1 MKNKIKILFDLFL
14 KLDYRDKQNSGKKKI
29 TGIIISYIFANSA
42 LSFNLFNTFDK
53 ESFAILSFSTGIFL
67 LSFIILNDYSNLFF
81 SKQHLEFLRTLP
93 LENNE
98 VFVSKFLS
106 AFVFVFFIQLTIILP
121 QSVFYYFYEQNL
133 SKTIIFIVANFSSN
147 IFISV
152 IILTIY
158 TIALYYFIKKAN
170 ILIYILQFVFFVYI
184 MYSSSLTSRAMKYGK
199 ESLMSYGFTKFLP
212 QYYFALSIE
221 DYRLMIICLAACLLI
236 IFLFYL
242 FLKKRYYNLSEKIFS
257 ITDEIKKRRKLKVF
271 SGLNNFINK
280 NLLGNNLERASY
292 YLIKNQLSNS
302 RILKLRYIPLA
313 FIPVIITMLG
323 VFTNIP
329 SFLYF
334 QTGKDNI
341 LFTANSILMF
351 SPSITITLVMCIRL
365 MISNAKI
372 ADENSQDIGWIYES
386 LPIESIKYF
395 QNGVF
400 KFIYINLIIPIL
412 ILIFIL
418 LSFRINITP
427 LVLNF
432 AFIISVTLF
441 LNSIISIFDKK
452 MPFSLESTKYNSA
465 SRFGQIML
473 TVLAG
478 IVIIVGQIFIFEN
491 VIFVIVSV
499 AVFFIISVLLN
510 YNKN

>member
-29 TGIIISYIFANSA
+29 TGIIISYVFANSA

-67 LSFIILNDYSNLFF
+67 LSFIILNDFSNLFF

-93 LENNE
+93 LKNNE

-106 AFVFVFFIQLTIILP
+106 AFVFIFFIQLTIIFP
-121 QSVFYYFYEQNL
+121 QSVFYYFYEQNI
-133 SKTIIFIVANFSSN
+133 SKTIIFLVANFSSN

-158 TIALYYFIKKAN
+158 TITLYYFIKKAN
-170 ILIYILQFVFFVYI
+170 ILLYILQFVFFVYI

-199 ESLMSYGFTKFLP
+199 ESLMAYGITKYLP
-212 QYYFALSIE
+212 QYYFALSID
-221 DYRLMIICLAACLLI
+221 DYRLLLICLAACLLI
-236 IFLFYL
+236 IFLYYL
-242 FLKKRYYNLSEKIFS
+242 FLRKRYYGLSEKIFN
-257 ITDEIKKRRKLKVF
+257 ITDEIKKRKKIKIF
-271 SGLNNFINK
+271 SGINYFINK
-280 NLLGNNLERASY
+280 NILRNNLERASY
-292 YLIKNQLSNS
+292 SLIKNQLANS

-313 FIPVIITMLG
+313 FIPVIIAMLG

-334 QTGKDNI
+334 HTGKDEI
-341 LFTANSILMF
+341 LFSANSVLMF
-351 SPSITITLVMCIRL
+351 SPTITITLVMCIRL

-372 ADENSQDIGWIYES
+372 ADENSPGIDWIYDS

-400 KFIYINLIIPIL
+400 KFIYINLILPVI
-412 ILIFIL
+412 ILIFVL
-418 LSFRINITP
+418 LSFRINIVP

-432 AFIISVTLF
+432 AFII
-441 LNSIISIFDKK
+441 
-452 MPFSLESTKYNSA
+452 
-465 SRFGQIML
+465 R
-473 TVLAG
+473 
-478 IVIIVGQIFIFEN
+478 
-491 VIFVIVSV
+491 
-499 AVFFIISVLLN
+499 
-510 YNKN
+510 

>member
-1 MKNKIKILFDLFL
+1 MINKIKILSDLFF
-14 KLDYRDKQNSGKKKI
+14 KLDYRDKQNSGRKKI

-42 LSFNLFNTFDK
+42 ISFNLFNTFDK

-81 SKQHLEFLRTLP
+81 SKQHMEFLRTLP
-93 LENNE
+93 LKNNE

-106 AFVFVFFIQLTIILP
+106 AFVYIFFIQCTIILP
-121 QSVFYYFYEQNL
+121 QTVFYYFYEQNI
-133 SKTIIFIVANFSSN
+133 SKTIIFVIANFSSN
-147 IFISV
+147 IFIAV

-158 TIALYYFIKKAN
+158 TIALYYFFKKAN
-170 ILIYILQFVFFVYI
+170 ILIYILQFVFFVFI
-184 MYSSSLTSRAMKYGK
+184 MYSSSLTSRAIKFGK
-199 ESLMSYGFTKFLP
+199 ESIMAYGLTKFLP
-212 QYYFALSIE
+212 QYYFALSVE
-221 DYRLMIICLAACLLI
+221 DYRLLLVCIALCLLV
-236 IFLFYL
+236 IFLYYL
-242 FLKKRYYNLSEKIFS
+242 FLRKRYYNLSEKIFS
-257 ITDEIKKRRKLKVF
+257 ITDELKKRRGLKIF
-271 SGLNNFINK
+271 SGLNYFINR
-280 NLLGNNLERASY
+280 NILRNHTERASY
-292 YLIKNQLSNS
+292 ALIKNQLSNS

-313 FIPVIITMLG
+313 FIPVIITMIG

-334 QTGKDNI
+334 QTGKGDM
-341 LFTANSILMF
+341 LLSASSILIL
-351 SPSITITLVMCIRL
+351 SPSITLTLIMCIRL
-365 MISNAKI
+365 MISNTKI
-372 ADENSQDIGWIYES
+372 ADENSMDIEWIYDTLPVES
-386 LPIESIKYF
+386 TKYF

-400 KFIYINLIIPIL
+400 KFIYINLIAPVL
-412 ILIFIL
+412 ILIFLL
-418 LSFRINITP
+418 LSFRINIIL

-441 LNSIISIFDKK
+441 LNSLISMFDKK

-473 TVLAG
+473 TVAAG

-510 YNKN
+510 RNKN